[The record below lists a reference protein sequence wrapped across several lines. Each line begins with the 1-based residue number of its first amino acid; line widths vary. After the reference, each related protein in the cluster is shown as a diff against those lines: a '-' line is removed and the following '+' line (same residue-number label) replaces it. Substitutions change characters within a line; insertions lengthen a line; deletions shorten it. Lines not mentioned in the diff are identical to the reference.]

1 MIYSRLQWSMCLLN
15 LNAQITE
22 VILIINEC
30 NICVTFK
37 IMYHGSVYSI
47 PHCIVFPRNYFN
59 NNI

>member
-1 MIYSRLQWSMCLLN
+1 MIYSRLQWAMCLQN

-30 NICVTFK
+30 NICVTLK
-37 IMYHGSVYSI
+37 LCIMVACSI
-47 PHCIVFPRNYFN
+47 PHCIVFSRKYFN